1 MNITKSAAS
10 ETRSV
15 LKGGRR
21 AGFKPAHIFASGAGS
36 VDSELLSAL
45 GGHPSDVDIH
55 VVWSGVRKRFGK
67 GETPGRIS
75 SFRDVYFLPAVERD
89 TLVKAGVPS
98 EFAVVLIDSMGVS
111 KDRFYKVLNISRST
125 LERKLQA
132 SADMNT
138 AESERVI
145 GLSKLIGQVQAM
157 VAESGEPKGFDAAR
171 WFAAWMAEAAPA
183 LGGRKPEELLET
195 ADGRE
200 AISRLLAQMQ
210 SGTFA

>member
-1 MNITKSAAS
+1 
-10 ETRSV
+10 
-15 LKGGRR
+15 
-21 AGFKPAHIFASGAGS
+21 
-36 VDSELLSAL
+36 
-45 GGHPSDVDIH
+45 
-55 VVWSGVRKRFGK
+55 VRKRFGK
-67 GETPGRIS
+67 GQAPGRIS
-75 SFRDVYFLPAVERD
+75 SFRDVYCLPAVERD

-98 EFAVVLIDSMGVS
+98 EFAVVIIDSMGVS
-111 KDRFYKVLNISRST
+111 KERFYKVLNLSRST

-157 VAESGEPKGFDAAR
+157 VAESGQPEGFDAAR
-171 WFAAWMAEAAPA
+171 WFAAWMAEPAPA

-200 AISRLLAQMQ
+200 AISKLLAQMQ
-210 SGTFA
+210 SGAYA